1 MKNYEFVFTQFQDEF
16 GDRLVDAITPDEIL
30 SFLTKLTDGTK
41 KSTKRN
47 RYSSLKA
54 FFNYIK
60 NSIYPNFQNPC
71 DTPILRKI
79 FKDSKSPPWPI
90 IEKELIDEIIFKTTN
105 PRNRIMLEL
114 MARGGM
120 RIGEVLKI
128 RPIDIQD
135 RKITL
140 PEPKSGKESEVVF
153 IPQKVADRL
162 KDYIKEKGIEPDQRI
177 FPITYNAAR
186 VMVIKAGKSVG
197 IQLRPHDLRR
207 FCATYASRAGTPIE
221 IVSKIVLRHAHLS
234 TTQRYLGKISDLEA
248 LKWIENLYG

>member
-1 MKNYEFVFTQFQDEF
+1 VKNYEFVFTHFQTEF
-16 GDRLVDAITPDEIL
+16 VDREVDSISPDEIL
-30 SFLTKLTDGTK
+30 SFLTKITDGNKPT
-41 KSTKRN
+41 TKRN

-54 FFNYIK
+54 FFNYLK
-60 NSIYPNFQNPC
+60 NSIDPNFQNPC

-79 FKDSKSPPWPI
+79 FKDRKPPPWPI
-90 IEKELIDEIIFKTTN
+90 FEKELIYEIIFKTTN

-186 VMVIKAGKSVG
+186 MMVIKAGKSVG
-197 IQLRPHDLRR
+197 IHLRPHDLRR

-234 TTQRYLGKISDLEA
+234 TTQRYPGKISDTEA